1 MKVLGKLV
9 DFNKVYLTWSY
20 TFICRKDLLGV
31 FEELKS
37 RAFKSGSEPLEPAVE
52 HVQPLNKRED
62 VERA

>member
-1 MKVLGKLV
+1 MV
-9 DFNKVYLTWSY
+9 VY
-20 TFICRKDLLGV
+20 ICRKDLLGV

-52 HVQPLNKRED
+52 HVQPLNKSED

>member
-1 MKVLGKLV
+1 MVAGIRLQEG
-9 DFNKVYLTWSY
+9 FAW
-20 TFICRKDLLGV
+20 CC

-52 HVQPLNKRED
+52 HVQPLNKSED